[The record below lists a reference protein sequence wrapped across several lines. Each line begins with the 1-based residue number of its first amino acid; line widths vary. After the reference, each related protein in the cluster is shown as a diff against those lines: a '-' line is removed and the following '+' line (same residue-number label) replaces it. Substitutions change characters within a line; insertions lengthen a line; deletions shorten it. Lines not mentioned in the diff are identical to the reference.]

1 MHCEDTHNLIH
12 PYVDGELDLVRS
24 LEIERH
30 LQECPACAQDY
41 KNLEALRA
49 TLSSGAVRFKAPPV
63 LQRRIQ
69 ASLGKASKAASPSVM
84 PWRWLAIAASLAFI
98 VVSTWSL
105 VRVLSVR
112 PTEDPLT
119 NEVLASHVRSLLAEA
134 PVERASSNQ
143 HQVKPWLAGKVG
155 FSPLV
160 KDLTKQEF
168 ALLGGRVDYLD
179 NRPVAA
185 LVYQRREH
193 KINLFIWPATQ
204 EADTD
209 PKMVT
214 RQGYNLFHWTKSGMT
229 YWAISDLNSRELQEF
244 VQLFREG

>member
-1 MHCEDTHNLIH
+1 VLNTTW
-12 PYVDGELDLVRS
+12 RKQSSQS
-24 LEIERH
+24 LG
-30 LQECPACAQDY
+30 LA
-41 KNLEALRA
+41 
-49 TLSSGAVRFKAPPV
+49 LSSGAVRFKAPAA
-63 LQRRIQ
+63 LQMRIL
-69 ASLGKASKAASPSVM
+69 ASLGKASKASSPSVM
-84 PWRWLAIAASLAFI
+84 PWRWLAIAASLAFV
-98 VVSTWSL
+98 VVSAWSL
-105 VRVLSVR
+105 VRFLSAR
-112 PTEDPLT
+112 PAEDPLA

-134 PVERASSNQ
+134 PVERATSNQ

-155 FSPLV
+155 FAPQV
-160 KDLTKQEF
+160 KDLTTQDF

-193 KINLFIWPATQ
+193 KINLFIWPAAQ

-209 PKMVT
+209 PKMAN

-244 VQLFREG
+244 VQLIREG